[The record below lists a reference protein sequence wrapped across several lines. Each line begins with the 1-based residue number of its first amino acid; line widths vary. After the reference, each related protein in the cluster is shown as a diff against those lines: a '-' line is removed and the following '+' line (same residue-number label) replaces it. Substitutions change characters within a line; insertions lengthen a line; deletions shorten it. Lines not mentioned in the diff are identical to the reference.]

1 MKLRILLIL
10 SIALTTS
17 QHSFGQIINEINAI
31 SGQVEIYNNTDSEL
45 DVSSYF
51 LCNFPSYAQLS
62 SLDLDCGSL
71 IIPAGDFVVVSG
83 FNILGNDGECGLY
96 TVPSYG
102 DSNAIISYVEWGSTG
117 HFRSSTAVGA
127 GIWTTGWFVDSPMV
141 GNWIALDGNGVEVD
155 NWINVSET
163 TECAAN
169 VVVAAVC
176 EGGIVSTTD
185 GVTAVSVCS
194 MDDDEDIL
202 EFFTTSESEESFQY
216 IITDEDNVI
225 LGLPGDSNDFNE
237 APAGVC
243 RVWGLSYAGVL
254 ALQPGDDMDDVVP
267 SDDCWSM
274 SENFIEV
281 TRTVVDGGDVF
292 LSDESTLAYAC
303 FGDDDTIYSF
313 INNSTS
319 DANYVYVVVES
330 GIILEVIV
338 GNSNNFGFMAEATC
352 SIYGISYT
360 GDFLLGNGMSLF
372 DNDAS
377 TGCFDIS
384 DTFATVITHSPE
396 GGMVAANGMDTT
408 YVCTGQVVDF
418 TSTSESILAYAYAI
432 TNTDNE
438 LLAVSN
444 DDSFDFAMMDGGTYY
459 VYGLSYANMITLV
472 DNEFIF
478 DTDAS
483 DQCFDWSAQFA
494 VVILEEVEGGLAL
507 LSNEDIMIEL
517 CSLDEDEDIVTFQTT
532 SSSDAN
538 YNYIITDPD
547 GNVLGLPAANSNDF
561 NEAPAGTCYIYGF
574 SYVGDL
580 VIEVGQNIF
589 ADMISD
595 GCGMLSE
602 NFITVVRHVVTG
614 GAVETTDGETTI
626 NIVIDGTADVISF
639 ATDSDSDEDYTYI
652 VTDDAE
658 NILAVL
664 GDNSNDFDP
673 AGAGECHLYGVSHWG
688 DLTAEVGTSIDDI
701 SAEGCFELSSN
712 FVTVIR
718 EVFDNVESLSANEI
732 SLYPNPAS
740 DFITLNT
747 SELTNASWS
756 VIDQTGR
763 VVLTGLVNSSTET
776 ISLSQLAKGVYSIQ
790 LVHNNQKNIS
800 TFVIN

>member
-1 MKLRILLIL
+1 MKNKILLL
-10 SIALTTS
+10 FTVLLGSFTTGY
-17 QHSFGQIINEINAI
+17 GQIINEINAS
-31 SGQVEIYNNTDSEL
+31 SGQVEIYNDQL
-45 DVSSYF
+45 GAVDVSTYY
-51 LCNFPSYAQLS
+51 LCNFPDYAQLS
-62 SLDLDCGSL
+62 DLNIVCGSYL
-71 IIPAGDFVVVSG
+71 IEAGEYLVVDG
-83 FNILGNDGECGLY
+83 FSLVANDGECGLY
-96 TVPSYG
+96 TEPSYG
-102 DSNAIISYVEWGSTG
+102 SSDAIISYVEWGSTA

-127 GIWTTGWFVDSPMV
+127 GIWTTGWFVDAPMG
-141 GNWIALDGNGVEVD
+141 GNWIGLDGNGIAAD
-155 NWINVSET
+155 NWIPLNEE

-169 VVVAAVC
+169 VLVLDC
-176 EGGIVSTTD
+176 DGGMVETANGETSVSI
-185 GVTAVSVCS
+185 CS
-194 MDDDEDIL
+194 MDEETDVIS
-202 EFFTTSESEESFQY
+202 FVTNSESEASFQW
-216 IITDEDNVI
+216 IVTDEDNVI
-225 LGLPGDSNDFNE
+225 LGLPGDSNDFND

-243 RVWGLSYAGVL
+243 RVWGLSYAGMLTLEV
-254 ALQPGDDMDDVVP
+254 GNDMDDVVP
-267 SDDCWSM
+267 TDECWDMSD
-274 SENFIEV
+274 NFIQV
-281 TRTVVDGGDVF
+281 TRIVVDGGDVL

-303 FGDDDTIYSF
+303 FGDDETIYSF
-313 INNSTS
+313 INSSTS
-319 DANYVYVVVES
+319 DADYVYVVVEN

-338 GNSNNFGFMAEATC
+338 GDSNNFGFMAEATC

-360 GDFLLGNGMSLF
+360 GDFLLSNGMSLF

-384 DTFATVITHSPE
+384 DTWATVITHSPE

-408 YVCTGQVVDF
+408 YACTGQVVDF
-418 TSTSESILAYAYAI
+418 TSTSESILAYAYVI

-444 DDSFDFAMMDGGTYY
+444 EESYDFSMMDAGMYY
-459 VYGLSYANMITLV
+459 VYGLSYANEVTLEN
-472 DNEFIF
+472 DMYIF
-478 DTDAS
+478 DVDAS

-494 VVILEEVEGGLAL
+494 VVVLDEVEGGLAL
-507 LSNEDIMIEL
+507 LADESTMIEL
-517 CSLDEDEDIVTFQTT
+517 CSMDEDEDIVTFQTT
-532 SSSDAN
+532 SSSDAS

-574 SYVGDL
+574 SYVGNI
-580 VIEVGQNIF
+580 VIEAGQNIF
-589 ADMISD
+589 ADMITD

-626 NIVIDGTADVISF
+626 NIIIDGVADVISF
-639 ATDSDSDEDYTYI
+639 ETDSDSDEDYTYI

-664 GDNSNDFDP
+664 ADNSNDFDP

-701 SAEGCFELSSN
+701 SAEGCFEVSSN

-718 EVFDNVESLSANEI
+718 EVIDNVESLSANAI

-776 ISLSQLAKGVYSIQ
+776 ISLTQLAKGVYSIQ